1 MTSVTDADRLLSE
14 ALDLCVRA
22 RNLDGMHRRE
32 THLSWSVDPDGWVA
46 SGRFAQFVEM
56 NNADNPHAP
65 ISTRCATMPLWAADQ
80 YDRDLA
86 DWEKRARAYL
96 QKAML

>member
-1 MTSVTDADRLLSE
+1 MSAEADILLSE

-22 RNLDGMHRRE
+22 RKLDGMRRRE
-32 THLSWSVDPDGWVA
+32 AHLEASIDPEAWIA

-56 NNADNPHAP
+56 SNADNRHTP
-65 ISTRCATMPLWAADQ
+65 ISTRSATMPLWAADQ

-86 DWEKRARAYL
+86 DWEQRARAYL
-96 QKAML
+96 EKVMFS

>member
-1 MTSVTDADRLLSE
+1 MSEADKLLSE

-22 RNLDGMHRRE
+22 RNLDGMRRRE
-32 THLSWSVDPDGWVA
+32 AHLEASSDPEFWVG

-56 NNADNPHAP
+56 NNADNRHAP
-65 ISTRCATMPLWAADQ
+65 ISTRSATMPLWLADQ

-86 DWEKRARAYL
+86 DWEQRARAYL
-96 QKAML
+96 EKVMFS